1 MRRAMRRLSTA
12 VLLYRCSKKPRTKR
26 YVWIARRRDGKYWMG
41 PWKLRGNGFAAS
53 ERLAY
58 KWGSEAACRSA
69 LLCDGVIEA
78 TPVKVEYV
86 RPSERR

>member
-1 MRRAMRRLSTA
+1 MRLVKKMRTERLLRKCASM
-12 VLLYRCSKKPRTKR
+12 PRVKR
-26 YVWIARRRDGKYWMG
+26 YVWVARRGDGKYWMG

-69 LLCDGVIEA
+69 LVWDGVIDA
-78 TPVKVEYV
+78 VPVAVEYV